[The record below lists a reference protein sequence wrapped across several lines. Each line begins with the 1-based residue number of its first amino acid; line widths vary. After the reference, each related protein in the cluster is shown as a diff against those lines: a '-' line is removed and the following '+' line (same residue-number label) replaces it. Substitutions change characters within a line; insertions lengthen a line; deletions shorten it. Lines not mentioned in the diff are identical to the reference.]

1 VTIAEDGNAA
11 VIRIERIDDETF
23 RVTVTGR
30 VTTQHEVSLS
40 PSYCDELTGGRVS
53 PEILIERSF
62 EFLLE
67 RESNRSILSRFD
79 LAVIGRYFP
88 EYETA
93 IRERLA

>member
-1 VTIAEDGNAA
+1 M
-11 VIRIERIDDETF
+11 IRIERIDDETF
-23 RVTVTGR
+23 RVTVQGD

-40 PSYCDELTGGRVS
+40 SAYCEKLTGGRVS

-79 LAVIGRYFP
+79 LPVIGRYFP
-88 EYETA
+88 EYERT
-93 IRERLA
+93 IRQRLE